1 MNIDVAQNYHLVVC
15 EDGNDIWT
23 KKSIHHQF
31 SSSYQV
37 DEGLIKIEDAAT
49 LNSRHGLT
57 GQDATT
63 EPDHE
68 RHGPAT
74 AWCLHLEGRTFT
86 KQEQSLVLHYLNNK
100 WESFLVL
107 NLIFI
112 YR

>member
-86 KQEQSLVLHYLNNK
+86 KQRTS
-100 WESFLVL
+100 WEIGRISGFY
-107 NLIFI
+107 IECQKSS
-112 YR
+112 

>member
-74 AWCLHLEGRTFT
+74 AWCLHLEGRTEDYMRDWEN
-86 KQEQSLVLHYLNNK
+86 KWVLHYLHCDYIN
-100 WESFLVL
+100 W
-107 NLIFI
+107 
-112 YR
+112 Y